1 MMDPTCTFSSPN
13 FFTPR
18 YLGLESRPFLVDP
31 VPFLCAHSMTAV
43 RGLRSATRCGATR
56 ASEVAI
62 ANFDARAACMTFEND
77 DATDDADAFGWIIRN
92 RSIDVRGVP
101 TLRKE

>member
-1 MMDPTCTFSSPN
+1 
-13 FFTPR
+13 
-18 YLGLESRPFLVDP
+18 
-31 VPFLCAHSMTAV
+31 
-43 RGLRSATRCGATR
+43 
-56 ASEVAI
+56 
-62 ANFDARAACMTFEND
+62 MTFEND